1 MVSIVPRLNLDLAH
15 EVKQLRKRIPM
26 GPLDEDS
33 TIGMEGLRDKYQE
46 AYDNYLRK
54 KMECKEL
61 KETLQLVLSHYAH
74 SLLHIF
80 LLFSLL
86 LKHNRNV
93 CMVRIK
99 GSFLSCHKSL
109 THFKLFTLILTAKNN
124 DSLDLESKR

>member
-1 MVSIVPRLNLDLAH
+1 MVSIVLRLNTDLAH

-74 SLLHIF
+74 SLFTNFLIAAIIF
-80 LLFSLL
+80 SAGYYSAPNSFTIQ
-86 LKHNRNV
+86 
-93 CMVRIK
+93 RI
-99 GSFLSCHKSL
+99 
-109 THFKLFTLILTAKNN
+109 
-124 DSLDLESKR
+124 